1 MRADG
6 AGRLPGLIVV
16 AMAIAGACGR
26 VGYDPVAIIDAGAG
40 AGGRGGSPGT
50 AGSSGRGGAGGG
62 SGGAGGSVTG
72 VGGSAA
78 GIAGSM
84 AGAGGSTAGAGGSAA
99 GAGGSAAGAGGS
111 AAGGTDGGAPISCV
125 PQTFGGHNYLFCE
138 PLVPWATAR
147 AACEQ
152 RGMRLARIDDSLE
165 DGWLIT
171 TANTVFS
178 APMNNREALWLGGFE
193 PTSDGD
199 WHWTDGAPFW
209 SGGVSGMPVGGLYTN
224 WDNREPNNA
233 VGPEACLSIPLNQ
246 TTWYDYACDNLQ
258 FFACELY

>member
-40 AGGRGGSPGT
+40 AGGRGGSLGT
-50 AGSSGRGGAGGG
+50 GGSSGRGGSVGGR
-62 SGGAGGSVTG
+62 GGAAGSATG
-72 VGGSAA
+72 VGGSATGTGAAA
-78 GIAGSM
+78 GTG
-84 AGAGGSTAGAGGSAA
+84 GAGGDGGAGGSAA
-99 GAGGSAAGAGGS
+99 GVGGG
-111 AAGGTDGGAPISCV
+111 AGGTDGGAPISCV
-125 PQTFGGHNYLFCE
+125 PQTYGGHNYLFCE

-147 AACEQ
+147 AECEQ

-165 DGWLIT
+165 NGWLMT
-171 TANTVFS
+171 TAVTVFS

-209 SGGVSGMPVGGLYTN
+209 TGGISGMAVGGLYTN

-258 FFACELY
+258 FFACEMY